1 MASDEQVVSTLNTLI
16 QTCRDGQEG
25 FRIAAEGVKD
35 AELKEL
41 FHGYSRQRSDFAGE
55 LQDEV
60 RRLGGEPA
68 DAGSVTGSIH
78 RGWIGLKT
86 ALTGADE
93 RAVLNECERGEDSAL
108 AAYRAAL
115 GVDMPAVVRT
125 MVERQFAEVK
135 ESHVRMRALAESS
148 GAGG

>member
-1 MASDEQVVSTLNTLI
+1 MASDEQVVSTLNGLI

-25 FRIAAEGVKD
+25 FQAAAEGVRS

-41 FHGYSRQRSDFAGE
+41 FFRYSRQRASFAGE

-68 DAGSVTGSIH
+68 DAGSITGSIH
-78 RGWIGLKT
+78 RGWLGLKA
-86 ALTGADE
+86 ALTGEDE
-93 RAVLNECERGEDSAL
+93 HAVLVECERGEASAL

-115 GVDMPAVVRT
+115 GVDLPASVRSL
-125 MVERQFAEVK
+125 VERQFAEVK
-135 ESHVRMRALAESS
+135 EAHQHVGDLERA
-148 GAGG
+148 AGD